1 MELVL
6 LKDVQRFLN
15 KSAAVR
21 GLYDRTRAW
30 SNESFRLAIDVSP
43 YVANRSGDCY
53 RKNKALPDIRCG
65 RTRKGRPSYP
75 FSGADGDGNGIAEAI
90 AFIALVTY
98 ANLFNH
104 VFATELDFPAAPDID

>member
-1 MELVL
+1 MRQ
-6 LKDVQRFLN
+6 DTRGQ
-15 KSAAVR
+15 AV
-21 GLYDRTRAW
+21 
-30 SNESFRLAIDVSP
+30 I
-43 YVANRSGDCY
+43 
-53 RKNKALPDIRCG
+53 
-65 RTRKGRPSYP
+65 P